1 MPATPGSI
9 DAAALEAAK
18 PKPQGL
24 YVSAKTEA
32 KAKYWTQRSDLAR
45 KLDGAILWIVVEM
58 CYDYQLE
65 FLFDDSRYRCWVAS
79 RQIGKS
85 FALALSAV
93 LQALVEPRRDQIIIS
108 ASLDLAV
115 EVMDKVNKHLDVL
128 EEVLGI
134 RLRANAKE
142 GTQNKRV
149 FTLRNASRIISRPAS
164 KRSIRSFHGDAH
176 WDETGLTPWDRDIYK
191 AVYGVASRHGYR
203 IAQYSTPFGDTG
215 VFHDCAR
222 GELAAGYS
230 QHTTTVHD
238 AVRQGCPIDI
248 EDIRAHVD
256 EETFAQEYEC
266 QFLSDANSYFPWEL
280 LKKFA
285 EKGAELLARLAQE
298 SDQAGGSAV
307 PRREWYGGMDVGR
320 KHDLSAQT
328 YGELWPP
335 SEELLVHP
343 TDVLKKAPFP
353 AQKLWFEAGVHVH
366 QPVRVY
372 IDAGGLGMERA
383 EDLEREFLGTVRGID
398 FSANHVKRRM
408 VEGLRLAIERGYA
421 GIHPGDRTT
430 LVELHSIRKKLS
442 SHGHISYTAD
452 RTDDGHADRA
462 TAVMLCALAAYD
474 GRPGFFAVIDGA
486 QSAEAAAADRVHGP
500 ELPRK
505 MQEQREFQQAII
517 AQFGL
522 MDANPL
528 FSDEPGGGDGHY
540 PDPWSEV

>member
-9 DAAALEAAK
+9 EAAARESAR

-32 KAKYWTQRSDLAR
+32 TAKYWYERSELAR
-45 KLDGAILWIVVEM
+45 KLDGPVLWVVVEM
-58 CYDYQLE
+58 CYDYQLT

-108 ASLDLAV
+108 ASMDLAV

-128 EEVLGI
+128 EGVFGLK
-134 RLRANAKE
+134 LRADSKE
-142 GTQNKRV
+142 GSQSKRV
-149 FTLRNASRIISRPAS
+149 VTVRNASRIISRPAS

-176 WDETGLTPWDRDIYK
+176 WDETGLTPWDREIYK

-215 VFHDCAR
+215 VFFDCAR
-222 GELAAGYS
+222 GELSRGYS

-238 AVRQGCPIDI
+238 AVRQGCPIDV

-256 EETFAQEYEC
+256 DETFAQEYEC
-266 QFLSDANSYFPWEL
+266 QFISDTNSYFPWEL
-280 LKKFA
+280 LRKFG
-285 EKGAELLARLAQE
+285 EKGSELLARVAQE
-298 SDQAGGSAV
+298 SESAGGSAV

-320 KHDLSAQT
+320 KRDLSAQT
-328 YGELWPP
+328 YGEFWPP
-335 SEELLVHP
+335 TEELLVHP

-353 AQKLWFEAGVHVH
+353 EQKQWFEAGVHVH
-366 QPVRVY
+366 QPVRVI
-372 IDAGGLGMERA
+372 IDGGGLGMERA
-383 EDLEREFLGTVRGID
+383 EDLEREFPGTVRAID
-398 FSANHVKRRM
+398 FGTNQVKRRM
-408 VEGLRLAIERGYA
+408 VEGLRLAIERGLA
-421 GIHPGDRTT
+421 GIHPGDRTA
-430 LVELHSIRKKLS
+430 LVELHSIRKKLTAQ
-442 SHGHISYTAD
+442 GKITYTAD

-474 GRPGFFAVIDGA
+474 GRPGFFAVVGGA
-486 QSAEAAAADRVHGP
+486 EDEDEAQTARPMGP
-500 ELPRK
+500 ELPPR
-505 MQEQREFQQAII
+505 MAQNREFQSAILR
-517 AQFGL
+517 QFG
-522 MDANPL
+522 MTGAV
-528 FSDEPGGGDGHY
+528 EGGEDGY
-540 PDPWSEV
+540 DDPWTEV